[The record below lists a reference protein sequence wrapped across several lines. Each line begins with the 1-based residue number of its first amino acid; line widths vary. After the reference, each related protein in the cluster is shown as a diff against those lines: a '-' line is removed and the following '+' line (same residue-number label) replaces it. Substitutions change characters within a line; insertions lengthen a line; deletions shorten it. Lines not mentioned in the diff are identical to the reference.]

1 LPSGVAYVI
10 LEQPW
15 VRFEYAVI
23 RVIPRVERGE
33 AINAG
38 VVLFCRARRFLGA
51 HVGLGEAREVA
62 LRAIAPDID
71 LDVIRERLEIIP
83 LICSGGPGSGPIG
96 ELTQPERFHWVV
108 APQSTV
114 VQAGPIHTG
123 VCTDPAEA
131 LKAAYAAMLGLADRE

>member
-1 LPSGVAYVI
+1 MT
-10 LEQPW
+10 W
-15 VRFEYAVI
+15 VRFEYTVI

-51 HVGLGEAREVA
+51 RVGLGAAREQA
-62 LRAIAPDID
+62 LWAIAPDAD
-71 LDVIRERLEIIP
+71 LDAIRERLDIIR
-83 LICSGGPGSGPIG
+83 LICSGAPGSGPIG
-96 ELTQPERFHWVV
+96 RLTQAERFHWVV

-123 VCTDPAEA
+123 ICTDPETA
-131 LKAAYAAMLGLADRE
+131 LDDAYAAMLGLTDSR